1 MMDSGNQQQVV
12 AAQPF
17 ETGIARM
24 RLQGELSLG
33 QPATQG
39 LGINAKQTATVGQRQ
54 EGHGATPFVLLLTR
68 TTAGRQTPGK
78 VPGSIP
84 ARVAGNRPS
93 QLRGRVPGKRD
104 ES

>member
-1 MMDSGNQQQVV
+1 MMGSGNQQQVV

-54 EGHGATPFVLLLTR
+54 EGHGATP
-68 TTAGRQTPGK
+68 
-78 VPGSIP
+78 
-84 ARVAGNRPS
+84 ARVAFDKDDSRSANSRESSWEYSCKSGRAPS
-93 QLRGRVPGKRD
+93 LTTSREGAWATRR
-104 ES
+104 